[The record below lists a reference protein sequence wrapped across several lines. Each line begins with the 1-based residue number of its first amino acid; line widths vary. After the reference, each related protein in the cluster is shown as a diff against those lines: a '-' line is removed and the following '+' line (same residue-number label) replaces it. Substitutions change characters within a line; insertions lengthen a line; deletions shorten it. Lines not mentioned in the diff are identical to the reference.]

1 MENKV
6 YIMVMLSYPIYRHCK
21 LALNYLI
28 SATSLGRGGEKWCSD
43 TDSGIWILNFIY
55 DPQRDLS
62 IIFESDPEDLRLT
75 DSILEDST
83 HLSVI
88 DMTTERAGVISIA
101 LG

>member
-1 MENKV
+1 M
-6 YIMVMLSYPIYRHCK
+6 
-21 LALNYLI
+21 
-28 SATSLGRGGEKWCSD
+28 
-43 TDSGIWILNFIY
+43 NFIY